1 VRISRTLAIDTG
13 RRTAGIPHLVSRVLV
28 TAALNDDHWAEWRH
42 WVGRAIAEVGD
53 RGLHVPAWLREK
65 QDRAL
70 AEVSNRV
77 DAAGLLIR
85 EGILTHDAGVI
96 FHRKIG
102 VLAAMAAGPPTR
114 RPRRRT
120 PGAPGSPGQDV
131 SGSPATRGLEATR
144 PGGQHAGS
152 AASTS
157 ARRPVSAKSVPAARW
172 QFGLGRIGA
181 VHSQP
186 GGRS

>member
-1 VRISRTLAIDTG
+1 MKLLFESLDAFLAEVRDRKVDIVRISPALAIDTG

-28 TAALNDDHWAEWRH
+28 TAAFNDDHWAEWRH

-102 VLAAMAAGPPTR
+102 VLAAMAAGLLVGGPA
-114 RPRRRT
+114 
-120 PGAPGSPGQDV
+120 GA
-131 SGSPATRGLEATR
+131 
-144 PGGQHAGS
+144 
-152 AASTS
+152 
-157 ARRPVSAKSVPAARW
+157 RPVPLDPLVRT
-172 QFGLGRIGA
+172 
-181 VHSQP
+181 
-186 GGRS
+186 

>member
-1 VRISRTLAIDTG
+1 MKLLFESLDAFLAEVRDRKVDIVRISPALAIDTG

-102 VLAAMAAGPPTR
+102 VLAAMAAGLLVGGPA
-114 RPRRRT
+114 
-120 PGAPGSPGQDV
+120 GA
-131 SGSPATRGLEATR
+131 
-144 PGGQHAGS
+144 
-152 AASTS
+152 
-157 ARRPVSAKSVPAARW
+157 RPVPLDPLVRT
-172 QFGLGRIGA
+172 
-181 VHSQP
+181 
-186 GGRS
+186 

>member
-1 VRISRTLAIDTG
+1 VRISPALAIDTG

-102 VLAAMAAGPPTR
+102 VLAAMAAGLLVGGPA
-114 RPRRRT
+114 
-120 PGAPGSPGQDV
+120 GA
-131 SGSPATRGLEATR
+131 
-144 PGGQHAGS
+144 
-152 AASTS
+152 
-157 ARRPVSAKSVPAARW
+157 RPVPLDPLVRT
-172 QFGLGRIGA
+172 
-181 VHSQP
+181 
-186 GGRS
+186 